1 MPVCFWGDAD
11 GSRLRNSYYGTYE
24 GVWRH
29 GDWIKITERGS
40 CVISGRSD
48 STLNRGGVRMGT
60 SEFYR
65 VVEQLPEV
73 ADSLVV
79 DTGSLEHGD
88 KLWLFL
94 VLAPGV
100 TLDAALTKKVKQTLR
115 AELSPRHV
123 PDEIRLIAEVPRTLN
138 GKKLEVPIKK
148 ILQGT
153 AADKA
158 ASRDTLKNPNALDPF
173 VALAKGS

>member
-1 MPVCFWGDAD
+1 
-11 GSRLRNSYYGTYE
+11 
-24 GVWRH
+24 
-29 GDWIKITERGS
+29 
-40 CVISGRSD
+40 
-48 STLNRGGVRMGT
+48 
-60 SEFYR
+60 
-65 VVEQLPEV
+65 
-73 ADSLVV
+73 
-79 DTGSLEHGD
+79 
-88 KLWLFL
+88 
-94 VLAPGV
+94 
-100 TLDAALTKKVKQTLR
+100 
-115 AELSPRHV
+115 V